1 MQALSSSPMFRF
13 DGLRSGIIEEVTER
27 IVDAHARAERTVE
40 PLDRLLNELVIHEQK
55 RLRHVHPPD
64 TIEDKRRVDDIAR
77 ALQRRATEGELL
89 ELLRRQARAYAQD
102 IAGSFSNPTYK
113 VATSVLPSLL
123 SLLLTPQHLRS
134 GEFGLGALDARVRI
148 DGDIEQLR
156 RLSATGVLVVVPTHL
171 SNLDSPLVGY
181 ALMRAGL
188 PPMAYGAGKNL
199 FSSPLTSFFMARL
212 GAYKVDR
219 RLGFPLYKEI
229 LKTFSQVILE
239 EGLHSIFFPGGTRS
253 RSGAVE
259 SKLKLGLAGTA
270 LSAYV
275 EQLRT
280 LGPGAR
286 RFYFVPMTLNTPL
299 VLEAETLIED
309 YLKEIGKN
317 RYIIEDDEFSRM
329 GRVATYARK
338 VMTMDQGLELRF
350 CAPRDPFGN
359 HVDADGRS
367 LDSHGREID
376 PARYVMRDGV
386 VTHHAGRDAEY
397 TRELGR
403 HIVDDFREGTSY
415 FSTHIV
421 SAALFAYLEAEIPG
435 SDLYQRLRHPRRLVV
450 DAAALARRVDA
461 IKAAIIGAPALGRLA
476 QRVAD
481 MDGQEIV
488 DDALSAFSGYHT
500 HPAAQRSGSVIELVD
515 RELILYYRNRLA
527 HHGPALEAARPV
539 GGGT

>member
-1 MQALSSSPMFRF
+1 MFRF
-13 DGLRSGIIEEVTER
+13 DGLRSGIIEEVTDR
-27 IVDAHARAERTVE
+27 IVDAHGRAGRTAE
-40 PLDRLLNELVIHEQK
+40 PLDHLLNELVIHEQK
-55 RLRHVHPPD
+55 RLRNVRPPD
-64 TIEDKRRVDDIAR
+64 TDEDRRRVDEIAR

-89 ELLRRQARAYAQD
+89 ELLRRQARAYAHD
-102 IAGSFSNPTYK
+102 IAGSFSTPTYK
-113 VATSVLPSLL
+113 MATSVLPSVL
-123 SLLLTPQHLRS
+123 SLLFTPQHLRS
-134 GEFGLGALDARVRI
+134 GELGLGALDARVRI

-156 RLSATGVLVVVPTHL
+156 RLSETGVLVVVPTHL

-309 YLKEIGKN
+309 YLKEVGKN
-317 RYIIEDDEFSRM
+317 RYIIEDDEFSRI
-329 GRVATYARK
+329 GRLTTYARK
-338 VMTMDQGLELRF
+338 VMTMDQALELRF

-359 HVDADGRS
+359 HVDANGRS
-367 LDSHGREID
+367 LDSRGREVD
-376 PARYVMRDGV
+376 PARYVLRDGV

-403 HIVDDFREGTSY
+403 HLVDDFRQGTSY

-435 SDLYQRLRHPRRLVV
+435 SDLYQRLRHPRRLAV
-450 DAAALARRVDA
+450 DAATLARRVDA
-461 IKAAIIGAPALGRLA
+461 IKVAIVDAPALGRLS
-476 QRVAD
+476 QRVAS
-481 MDGQEIV
+481 MEGEEIV
-488 DDALSAFSGYHT
+488 ADALAAFSGYHT
-500 HPAAQRSGSVIELVD
+500 HPAAERSGSLVELVD

-539 GGGT
+539 GGAS